1 MISRRARFSPAE
13 GGPRRQARNGISR
26 LRWGDGT
33 VLRGSRDGVKAA
45 EIEEV
50 LRWDPYLRTD
60 GFSRILAYGAT
71 GHGRF
76 LLVVL
81 RRAGPRDL
89 RVVAAREMSGRERE
103 AARARPR

>member
-1 MISRRARFSPAE
+1 MISRRQ
-13 GGPRRQARNGISR
+13 PRRRISR
-26 LRWGDGT
+26 LKWADGAG
-33 VLRGSRDGVKAA
+33 LRGSREGVKAS

-60 GFSRILAYGAT
+60 GHSRTLAYGAT
-71 GHGRF
+71 SLGRF

-89 RVVAAREMSGRERE
+89 RVVAARDLTARERE
-103 AARARPR
+103 AIRTRPQ

>member
-1 MISRRARFSPAE
+1 MISRRGRFQPGE
-13 GGPRRQARNGISR
+13 GGPRRQPRRRISR
-26 LRWGDGT
+26 LRWADGAA
-33 VLRGSRDGVKAA
+33 LRGSRQGVKAS

-60 GFSRILAYGAT
+60 GSSRTLAYGAT
-71 GHGRF
+71 SHGRF

-81 RRAGPRDL
+81 REDDPGGL
-89 RVVAAREMSGRERE
+89 RVVAARDMTDRERE